1 MNFSPEKWNKTGN
14 KWERNVNR
22 DTGFSILTSSS
33 LVVYRCVFIFIDGF
47 DLYSLVDLQM
57 CDLGIL

>member
-14 KWERNVNR
+14 KWERNVYR
-22 DTGFSILTSSS
+22 DTGFSFLTSS
-33 LVVYRCVFIFIDGF
+33 LVVCRCVFIFIDGF
-47 DLYSLVDLQM
+47 DLYSLVDLQT